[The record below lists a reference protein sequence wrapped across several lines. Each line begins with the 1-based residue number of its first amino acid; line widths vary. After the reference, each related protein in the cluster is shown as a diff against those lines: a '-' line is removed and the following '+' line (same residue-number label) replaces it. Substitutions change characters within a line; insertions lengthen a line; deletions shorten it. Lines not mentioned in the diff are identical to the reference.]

1 MADVYLPAESQKRL
15 IEIARHTL
23 EAVIRR
29 CPCQHLASND
39 PFLEN
44 SSYGAFV
51 TLFNRDELRGCIG
64 TCIPSRSL
72 RDIVTDMTEAA
83 ATRDRRVRP
92 VRADELTHLR
102 IDISVLS
109 PLVPAVDP
117 LALEIGK
124 HGLHV
129 ASEWKR
135 GVLLPQ
141 VAVEYGWDIR
151 TFLEQTCVK
160 ANLPKDAWGWRD
172 TLVSSF
178 TALIIKE
185 EK

>member
-1 MADVYLPAESQKRL
+1 MADVYLPAESQRRL
-15 IEIARHTL
+15 LEISRQTL
-23 EAVIRR
+23 EGIIRR
-29 CPCQHLASND
+29 CPYQNFGNND
-39 PFLEN
+39 PYLKN
-44 SSYGAFV
+44 VTYGAFV
-51 TLFNRDELRGCIG
+51 TLFNQDELRGCIG
-64 TCIPSRSL
+64 TCTPSRSL
-72 RDIVTDMTEAA
+72 GETVTDMTEAA

-92 VRADELTHLR
+92 VRANELAQIR

-109 PLVPAVDP
+109 PLMRAGDP

-129 ASEWKR
+129 ASERKR

-141 VAVEYGWDIR
+141 VAVEYGWDMK

-160 ANLPKDAWGWRD
+160 ANLPKDAWGWSD
-172 TLVSSF
+172 TVVSSF

-185 EK
+185 AK

>member
-1 MADVYLPAESQKRL
+1 MADVYLPAESQRRL

-29 CPCQHLASND
+29 YPCQNVRSND
-39 PFLEN
+39 PHLEN
-44 SSYGAFV
+44 TSYGAFV
-51 TLFNRDELRGCIG
+51 TLFNQDELRGCIG
-64 TCIPSRSL
+64 TCTPSRSL
-72 RDIVTDMTEAA
+72 RDTVTDMTEAA

-92 VRADELTHLR
+92 VRADELTQVR

-109 PLVPAVDP
+109 PLTRMVDP
-117 LALEIGK
+117 LALQIGK
-124 HGLHV
+124 HGLYV
-129 ASEWKR
+129 ASERKR

-141 VAVEYGWDIR
+141 VAEEHGWDIK
-151 TFLEQTCVK
+151 TFLEQACVK
-160 ANLPKDAWGWRD
+160 ANLPKGAWGWPG

-178 TALIIKE
+178 TALIIRE

>member
-23 EAVIRR
+23 EAVISG
-29 CPCQHLASND
+29 CPCQNLASND
-39 PFLEN
+39 PYLEN
-44 SSYGAFV
+44 AGYGAFV

-72 RDIVTDMTEAA
+72 RDTVTDMTRAA
-83 ATRDRRVRP
+83 ATRDRRMTP
-92 VRADELTHLR
+92 VRADELAEIR

-109 PLVPAVDP
+109 PLMRAIDP
-117 LALEIGK
+117 LVLKIGK

-129 ASEWKR
+129 AAERKR

-151 TFLEQTCVK
+151 TFLEQTCMK
-160 ANLPKDAWGWRD
+160 ANLPKDAWGWQD